1 VAAIRRSAPV
11 VRGHAERLTAALY
24 EHFLAFPRSA
34 ELFLRED
41 GAVDTER
48 VDRRKHSL
56 GRWLRESAEVAM
68 TPEFSYYLL
77 SIGLSH
83 SHRAQESG
91 GSVPPHLMIG
101 AMSLA
106 QTALTRL
113 FESELERGE
122 ARAAS
127 VAWNKLLLVLSE
139 RSAPRLAPCR
149 PGGSRE
155 RSPAGAKAVAAEV
168 RGSSSRRWRP
178 PESTPRATSPNRGGR
193 AAPH

>member
-1 VAAIRRSAPV
+1 MAAIRRSAPV
-11 VRGHAERLTAALY
+11 VHGHAERLTAALY

-77 SIGLSH
+77 SVGLSH
-83 SHRAQESG
+83 SHRAEGSG
-91 GSVPPHLMIG
+91 GSVAPHLMIG

-106 QTALTRL
+106 QTALAQL

-127 VAWNKLLLVLSE
+127 VAWNKLLLVHLSVLLLG
-139 RSAPRLAPCR
+139 SMPPRRLP
-149 PGGSRE
+149 
-155 RSPAGAKAVAAEV
+155 
-168 RGSSSRRWRP
+168 
-178 PESTPRATSPNRGGR
+178 
-193 AAPH
+193 